1 MSGQVMNKMPFL
13 YDNNMSSLLNNQ
25 PYNVDL
31 TQKYFSG
38 FVGVKWVAMMYVSII
53 QVVIGIVLSKMIN
66 KMVPPIKR
74 KTETI
79 DEVTKEIADESMKE
93 LLFYSF
99 INLSLLVF
107 ANYLMRNIV
116 ERIPFPLEGV
126 FGYRHD
132 KLKERYGMII
142 SGFIL
147 MYYQDAFRERI
158 TLIFKNVF

>member
-1 MSGQVMNKMPFL
+1 MNKMPFL
-13 YDNNMSSLLNNQ
+13 YDNNSSNLVTK
-25 PYNVDL
+25 PITVDL
-31 TQKYFSG
+31 TKKYFTG

-53 QVVIGIVLSKMIN
+53 QVVIGILFSKIIN
-66 KMVPPIKR
+66 KMVPPIRR
-74 KTETI
+74 K
-79 DEVTKEIADESMKE
+79 KEDNKDVSDESIKE
-93 LLFYSF
+93 LVLYSLV
-99 INLSLLVF
+99 NLSLLVF
-107 ANYLMRNIV
+107 ANYAMRNIV
-116 ERIPFPLEGV
+116 ERIPFPFEGV

>member
-1 MSGQVMNKMPFL
+1 MNNMPFL
-13 YDNNMSSLLNNQ
+13 YNTNPYDFLSNTGSS
-25 PYNVDL
+25 DL
-31 TQKYFSG
+31 TKKHFTG
-38 FVGVKWVAMMYVSII
+38 FVGVKWVAIMYVSII
-53 QVVIGIVLSKMIN
+53 QVVIGILMSKIIN

-74 KTETI
+74 KTV
-79 DEVTKEIADESMKE
+79 DNKEVPDESIKE

-107 ANYLMRNIV
+107 ANYSMRNIV

-126 FGYRHD
+126 FGYSHD

-158 TLIFKNVF
+158 TLIFKNIF

>member
-13 YDNNMSSLLNNQ
+13 YNTT
-25 PYNVDL
+25 PVDL
-31 TQKYFSG
+31 TEKYFSG
-38 FVGVKWVAMMYVSII
+38 FIGVKWVGMMYVSVI
-53 QVVIGIVLSKMIN
+53 QVVIGIVMSKMIN
-66 KMVPPIKR
+66 KMVPPIK
-74 KTETI
+74 KKVETVN
-79 DEVTKEIADESMKE
+79 DVKKEVSDESMNE
-93 LLFYSF
+93 LVFYSF

-107 ANYLMRNIV
+107 ANYLMRNII

-126 FGYRHD
+126 FGYKHD

>member
-1 MSGQVMNKMPFL
+1 MPDQVINKMPFL
-13 YDNNMSSLLNNQ
+13 SEYPQSNMLLNQSNIT
-25 PYNVDL
+25 DL

-53 QVVIGIVLSKMIN
+53 QVVIGILMSKIIN

-74 KTETI
+74 KI
-79 DEVTKEIADESMKE
+79 VDSKEVSDESMKE

-99 INLSLLVF
+99 INLSLLLF
-107 ANYLMRNIV
+107 TNYMMRNIV
-116 ERIPFPLEGV
+116 ERIPFPFEGV
-126 FGYRHD
+126 FGYQHN

-158 TLIFKNVF
+158 TILFKNTF

>member
-1 MSGQVMNKMPFL
+1 MSGQVMTKMPFL
-13 YDNNMSSLLNNQ
+13 YNSNQ
-25 PYNVDL
+25 YDVSVNKPSVDL
-31 TQKYFSG
+31 TNSYFTG

-53 QVVIGIVLSKMIN
+53 QVVIGIVISKMIN
-66 KMVPPIKR
+66 KMVPPIRR
-74 KTETI
+74 KKENSK
-79 DEVTKEIADESMKE
+79 EVSDESMKE

-158 TLIFKNVF
+158 TLIFKNIF

>member
-13 YDNNMSSLLNNQ
+13 YNNT
-25 PYNVDL
+25 PVDL
-31 TQKYFSG
+31 TEKYFSG
-38 FVGVKWVAMMYVSII
+38 FIGVKWVGMMYVSVI
-53 QVVIGIVLSKMIN
+53 QVVIGIVMSKMIN
-66 KMVPPIKR
+66 KMVPPIK
-74 KTETI
+74 KKVETVN
-79 DEVTKEIADESMKE
+79 DVKKEVSVESMSE
-93 LLFYSF
+93 LIFYSF

-107 ANYLMRNIV
+107 ANYLMRNII